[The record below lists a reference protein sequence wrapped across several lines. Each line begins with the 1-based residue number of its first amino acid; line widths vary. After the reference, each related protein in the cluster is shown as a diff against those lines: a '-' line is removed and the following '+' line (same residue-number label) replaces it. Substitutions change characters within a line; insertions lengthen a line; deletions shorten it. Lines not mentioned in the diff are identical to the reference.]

1 MNKKIVYV
9 ISVGSSLLAIV
20 AIRANKTISL
30 KASVVLLTC
39 MSVKQFLG
47 AEYTGTCLASFQID
61 ALKSNNLYFITCIL
75 ITKLFMLFK
84 ATVGETWPSSRC
96 SFGRTPMECADPCPY
111 CCSCGRGAVCT
122 TCICECCCC
131 SSICRCEHC
140 FFDLTETEDSVTDTI
155 DSAGDDDLD
164 VSTNMDTDENSPT
177 TGNRN

>member
-61 ALKSNNLYFITCIL
+61 ALKSNNLYFFTCIL
-75 ITKLFMLFK
+75 TTKLSCFSRLPSEKLGHLVAAHLAGHRWNVPTLVRIAAAARVVQYAPNASVNAVAAQAFV
-84 ATVGETWPSSRC
+84 AANTV
-96 SFGRTPMECADPCPY
+96 
-111 CCSCGRGAVCT
+111 
-122 TCICECCCC
+122 
-131 SSICRCEHC
+131 SSI
-140 FFDLTETEDSVTDTI
+140 
-155 DSAGDDDLD
+155 
-164 VSTNMDTDENSPT
+164 
-177 TGNRN
+177 